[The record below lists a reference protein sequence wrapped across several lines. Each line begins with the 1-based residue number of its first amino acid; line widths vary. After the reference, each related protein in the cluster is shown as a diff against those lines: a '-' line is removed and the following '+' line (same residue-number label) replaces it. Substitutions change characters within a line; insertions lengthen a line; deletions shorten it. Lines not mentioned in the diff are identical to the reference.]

1 MLLFT
6 GQFKII
12 TCVFLPEINFYVVQ
26 SLFKLFIKVYREYS
40 NMMLLITAEQ
50 LILGIVRPRML
61 WFNLKIKEILKYKY
75 ENEYEE
81 QISP

>member
-1 MLLFT
+1 
-6 GQFKII
+6 
-12 TCVFLPEINFYVVQ
+12 
-26 SLFKLFIKVYREYS
+26 
-40 NMMLLITAEQ
+40 MMLLITAEQ